1 MKCLNNRRL
10 LVVDDQE
17 VIHFSFRTAFG
28 GPTRGKPDGGS
39 LQEGYDVDYTSSG
52 EKGLEI
58 LRRGMQSDEPHSLA
72 FVDMY
77 MPQGWDGVETITRFW
92 ETSPDL
98 QIVVCTAFTDYSWSQ
113 IIARLGKVD
122 QLLILKKPFD
132 KIEVRQLARALTEKW
147 RLSRQVRTNVTSLEE
162 AVAER
167 TGELARAN
175 ARLVDL
181 NREIVAA
188 RDAAQSADRAKTEF
202 LANVSHEIRTPMTS
216 ILGYADLLGDR
227 DCPVDRRREAVATV
241 RRHANHLLEMIDG
254 LLDIS
259 KLEAGKLTV
268 QRTNVAP
275 RELALEVSSLL
286 NVRAEERRLRLA
298 VEFHGDLPQTIDSDP
313 RRLRQILLNL
323 VGNAIKFTEI
333 GEVRLGVRMLDGAD
347 HSSPRIAFE
356 VIDTGIGIA
365 AEQLPH
371 LFDCFHQSATAARRQ
386 FGGMGLGL
394 AISMR
399 LARMLG
405 GDIQVTS
412 GPGAGSTF
420 RLVLPVSKAAEV
432 GSASRKPAVCVAQT
446 SAGGQV
452 REGCDSKSVRE
463 LPVNDRERL
472 TAADVHDVRRDAIAA
487 GSGGT

>member
-28 GPTRGKPDGGS
+28 GPPRGAPDADS
-39 LQEGYDVDYTSSG
+39 PQEGYDVDFATSG
-52 EKGLEI
+52 EKGLDLI
-58 LRRGMQSDEPHSLA
+58 RRGIQCDEPHALA

-147 RLSRQVRTNVTSLEE
+147 RLARQVQMNVTNLEE

-167 TGELARAN
+167 TSELARAN

-188 RDAAQSADRAKTEF
+188 RDAAESADRAKTEF

-216 ILGYADLLGDR
+216 ILGYADILAEP
-227 DCPVDRRREAVATV
+227 DCPSDKRRHSVATV
-241 RRHANHLLEMIDG
+241 RQHAEQLLAIIDG

-268 QRTNVAP
+268 QRTKVAP

-286 NVRAEERRLRLA
+286 NVRAEERGLRLS
-298 VEFHGDLPQTIDSDP
+298 VEFHGDLPETIDSDP

-323 VGNAIKFTEI
+323 IGNAIKFTEI
-333 GEVRLGVRMLDGAD
+333 GEVRLAVRMVAD
-347 HSSPRIAFE
+347 SHHSSPCIAFE

-371 LFDCFHQSATAARRQ
+371 LFDCFHQGDTSARRQ
-386 FGGMGLGL
+386 FGGIGLGL

-399 LARMLG
+399 LARMMV
-405 GDIQVTS
+405 GDIQVAS
-412 GPGAGSTF
+412 VPGAGSTF
-420 RLVLPVSKAAEV
+420 RLIVPVHLTRET
-432 GSASRKPAVCVAQT
+432 SASRQLAARVDRANVRRPQA
-446 SAGGQV
+446 AGWVSQPIHD
-452 REGCDSKSVRE
+452 E
-463 LPVNDRERL
+463 N
-472 TAADVHDVRRDAIAA
+472 AADGMDTVESRSSAPLSDA
-487 GSGGT
+487 